1 MRKKEF
7 MMGEKSLLFEYFG
20 RTMKAGDIVCKE
32 GDHGDT
38 MYIIQQGKVKIT
50 KHIAGKEHIL
60 AVLEKG
66 DFFGEMALV
75 TRVKRT
81 ATVTTLTTVEVLE
94 FDRSG
99 FIDLIKK
106 NAQIAL
112 NIIDKLCRR
121 LHNANL
127 KLQHLVPRYDKALVA
142 LSLYYSYKG
151 QEEEPD
157 MLEFDNLL
165 EEISMDLDLPK
176 QRVTELINE
185 FEKQGIIKIESDKI
199 ILCNEKKLYAI
210 TERI

>member
-1 MRKKEF
+1 
-7 MMGEKSLLFEYFG
+7 MGEKSLIFENFG
-20 RTMKAGDIVCKE
+20 RTLKAGETVCKE
-32 GDHGDT
+32 GDAGDT

-50 KHIAGKEHIL
+50 KHIGGKEHIL
-60 AVLEKG
+60 AVLGKG
-66 DFFGEMALV
+66 EFFGEMALV
-75 TRVKRT
+75 TCIKRT
-81 ATVTTLTTVEVLE
+81 ATVITLTTVEVLE

-127 KLQHLVPRYDKALVA
+127 KLQHLVPRYDKGLIA
-142 LSLYYSYKG
+142 LSLYYAYKG
-151 QEEEPD
+151 QGAEVD
-157 MLEFDNLL
+157 TLVYDKTL

-176 QRVTELINE
+176 QRVTEIINE
-185 FEKQGIIKIESDKI
+185 FKKQGIVHILGDQI
-199 ILCNEKKLYAI
+199 ILHNESKLYAI

>member
-1 MRKKEF
+1 
-7 MMGEKSLLFEYFG
+7 MMGEKSILFDYFG
-20 RTMKAGDIVCKE
+20 RTMKAGATVCKE
-32 GDHGDT
+32 GDPGAT

-75 TRVKRT
+75 TRIKRT

-99 FIDLIKK
+99 FVDLIKK

-127 KLQHLVPRYDKALVA
+127 KLQHLVPRYDKGLVA

-151 QEEEPD
+151 QGEELD
-157 MLEFDNLL
+157 ALEFDNLL

-185 FEKQGIIKIESDKI
+185 FEKQGIVKIKGDNI
-199 ILCNEKKLYAI
+199 ILHDEKKLYAI